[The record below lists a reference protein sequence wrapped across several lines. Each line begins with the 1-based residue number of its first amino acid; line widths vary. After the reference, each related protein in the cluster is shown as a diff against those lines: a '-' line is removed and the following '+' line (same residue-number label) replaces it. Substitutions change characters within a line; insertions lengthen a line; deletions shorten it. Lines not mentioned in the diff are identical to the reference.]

1 MFVSEGGTL
10 VIVGLLIGTGGAIA
24 FSKLIRG
31 LLYGVEPSDPV
42 TLAVVFGLM
51 AAVGLV
57 ACWIPAMRAAKV
69 DPGIALRAQ

>member
-1 MFVSEGGTL
+1 VVAGL
-10 VIVGLLIGTGGAIA
+10 VIGVVGAIA
-24 FSKLIRG
+24 LSKLIRG

-42 TLAVVFGLM
+42 TLGVVFGLM

-69 DPGIALRAQ
+69 DPGIALRHQ